1 MRTNKH
7 EKPPFFSIIPIK
19 VYLSYL
25 IIVTLIFSGV
35 SISKFSTTVSS
46 NAETRV
52 AIMAEDVVCN
62 LKDQIFLAPGETE
75 EIVITLT
82 NKEDG
87 KVCEVSQQYSMIVR
101 NLSDNLEL
109 NQEYFLI
116 DGLQEVK
123 VDKVDGIFEASKEK
137 SVTYK
142 IKITWPN
149 VPQPETSAFEVDAL
163 QVVINTEQ
171 ID

>member
-7 EKPPFFSIIPIK
+7 EKPSFFSTIPIK
-19 VYLSYL
+19 VYLTYL

-35 SISKFSTTVSS
+35 SFSKFSTTVSS

-52 AIMAEDVVCN
+52 AIMAEDVVCT

-75 EIVITLT
+75 EFIITLT
-82 NKEDG
+82 NKEG
-87 KVCEVSQQYSMIVR
+87 GSVCEVSQKYSMDIR
-101 NLSDNLEL
+101 NLSGNLDL
-109 NQEYFLI
+109 NHEYFLI
-116 DGLQEVK
+116 DGLQEIK
-123 VDKVDGIFEASKEK
+123 VDNADGIFEASKEK
-137 SVTYK
+137 TVTYK

-149 VPQPETSAFEVDAL
+149 VPQPESHAFEVDAL
-163 QVVINTEQ
+163 QLVINTEQ